1 MNVGLASLD
10 EWAWHDKNDIGHS
23 NECCYVGNCRHHVW
37 QTVQLA
43 DHAIV
48 GEALVGSEVSVVV
61 DMMHAVITIRHGG
74 SPLRRRVVVEGDGY
88 HHWQK
93 YQHQQPRIPFS
104 LVVNI
109 VHYPKTFIWYCS
121 HKMFHQW
128 GNIYVLNTVA
138 KVTIVRMLYKKS
150 ENFIFYLNKI

>member
-10 EWAWHDKNDIGHS
+10 EWAGHDKNDIGHS
-23 NECCYVGNCRHHVW
+23 NEYCYMDNCRHHVW

-43 DHAIV
+43 YHAIV
-48 GEALVGSEVSVVV
+48 GEALVGSEVAVVV

-74 SPLRRRVVVEGDGY
+74 SPLRLRVVVEGDGY

-121 HKMFHQW
+121 HKMFRQL
-128 GNIYVLNTVA
+128 GNNYVLNTVA
-138 KVTIVRMLYKKS
+138 KVTIVRILCKKS